1 MTAIFKP
8 VGRTPK
14 PTLSSRSGPVQKVL
28 TASLLS
34 LSLFGCVGMNSVI
47 NRTSGAPERSWTPP
61 VKAEKPPAALPSP
74 QIRPELEQRRMS
86 WSLANLVD
94 IALSNNPQTR
104 AAWDAARSAAAVL
117 GMAEGTYLPLI
128 DVTVSA
134 AKTQAAF
141 AGGQFI
147 INQTTLSP
155 EATLSLL
162 VFDFGGREFGI
173 QAARRALEAANWTH
187 NFVIQNVILQVES
200 TYYQYLAA
208 RALLKTQEA
217 NLKSARVNYEAA
229 DNRHEAGV
237 ATIADVLQART
248 VVSSVE
254 LDLVTTQGLIRTLR
268 GTLADA
274 MGLAASSEFEVA
286 DELPDKIPLETIG
299 EQVDLYI
306 RDAEAARPDLAA
318 ARALVLAAQAN
329 IRKARAGFFPTI
341 TAGANYGK
349 IYYQHRAVSNTTYSF
364 GVSINLPVF
373 TGLLREYQLLQAKIE
388 AESAKDQVM
397 KVERD
402 VDLQVWT
409 SYYGV
414 KTAEQRIKTAGDLL
428 ASAGAS
434 YDVALG
440 RYKEG
445 VGSILDLLAAETQL
459 ESGRVQVIQAKADWF
474 LSLVQFAH
482 DTGTLGLPAA
492 GSKPGPSVQSEK
504 GDHRP

>member
-1 MTAIFKP
+1 MD
-8 VGRTPK
+8 
-14 PTLSSRSGPVQKVL
+14 
-28 TASLLS
+28 
-34 LSLFGCVGMNSVI
+34 SVTR
-47 NRTSGAPERSWTPP
+47 RTSGAPELPWTPP
-61 VKAEKPPAALPSP
+61 AKAAAPQGALPRP

-86 WSLANLVD
+86 WTLANLVD
-94 IALSNNPQTR
+94 IALSNNPETR
-104 AAWDAARSAAAVL
+104 SAWDAARSAAAVL

-134 AKTQAAF
+134 SKTQGAF
-141 AGGQFI
+141 AGGRFI

-187 NFVIQNVILQVES
+187 NSVIQNVILQVES
-200 TYYQYLAA
+200 AYYQYLAA
-208 RALLKTQEA
+208 GALLKAQEA

-237 ATIADVLQART
+237 ATIADVLQSKT

-254 LDLVTTQGLIRTLR
+254 LDLVTTQGLIRTLH

-274 MGLAASSEFEVA
+274 MGLPASTEFEVA
-286 DELPDKIPLETIG
+286 DGLPDEVPLEAIG
-299 EQVDLYI
+299 EQVDIYI

-329 IRKARAGFFPTI
+329 ISRARAGFFPTI

-349 IYYQHRAVSNTTYSF
+349 IYYQNRAVSNTTYSF
-364 GVSINLPVF
+364 GLSINLPVF
-373 TGLLREYQLLQAKIE
+373 TGLLREYQVLQAKIE
-388 AESAKDQVM
+388 AESARDQVM

-428 ASAGAS
+428 ASATAS

-445 VGSILDLLAAETQL
+445 VGSILALLAAETQL
-459 ESGRVQVIQAKADWF
+459 EGGRVQAIQAKADWF
-474 LSLVQFAH
+474 MSLVQFAH
-482 DTGTLGLPAA
+482 DTGTLGPPA
-492 GSKPGPSVQSEK
+492 PGPEPGAALQTKK